1 MQVQQLQR
9 QLDRAGELHQAELR
23 ALRQSMSE
31 QVKVIQAH
39 ARAELEAAQ
48 TRLQLV
54 RLKQK
59 RVVSS
64 MLGTQAT

>member
-1 MQVQQLQR
+1 
-9 QLDRAGELHQAELR
+9 
-23 ALRQSMSE
+23 MSE